1 VGPHIRGGRTKYKSS
16 RWCEINILYSPDTTH
31 CLPPLQVGLETHENL
46 TVGGRRETGFECC
59 CGWALVSQ
67 ARQSYRRPGRLF
79 RSLRD
84 LGADSI
90 SIAALVPRWPIFEQ
104 VPISAGEAS
113 RSNHSWRE
121 VSLPSSSSYG
131 TTCFFL
137 SFFHCLS
144 LSLSLSLVL
153 ASFTRCMPLLPS
165 YACGASKYLYV
176 GFS

>member
-1 VGPHIRGGRTKYKSS
+1 MRSIFYTVQIPHIVF
-16 RWCEINILYSPDTTH
+16 
-31 CLPPLQVGLETHENL
+31 PPLQVGLETHENL